1 MLCKISEVGFEIKKN
16 ATFFLFMNL
25 FPVFCRGQVVK
36 GLIQQPDKIEV
47 NLRNGTL
54 SICPLKGNAVR
65 IKFYKDA
72 ELQVPGLIFTSGSQ
86 TPRFQVFDLP
96 SEIEMIL
103 QNMIVVLDK
112 QTGKLSFADKSG
124 KIFLNEK
131 AGSRELVPDSVMGEP
146 CFLAEQSFDSPTDEH
161 LLGLGQFQDGHY
173 YLRNVTRRLT
183 QVNSQISLPFIY

>member
-1 MLCKISEVGFEIKKN
+1 MLSESNFIKTLN
-16 ATFFLFMNL
+16 CRCQDLFL
-25 FPVFCRGQVVK
+25 
-36 GLIQQPDKIEV
+36 
-47 NLRNGTL
+47 
-54 SICPLKGNAVR
+54 
-65 IKFYKDA
+65 
-72 ELQVPGLIFTSGSQ
+72 LQGSQ
-86 TPRFQVFDLP
+86 TPQFQVFDLP

-112 QTGKLSFADKSG
+112 QTGKLSFADRSG

-173 YLRNVTRRLT
+173 NLRNVTRRLT
-183 QVNSQISLPFIY
+183 GVNSQISLPFIY